1 MAQGVIRRLACSLTW
16 TPTTVL
22 HPSLSRGSARSLHS
36 AMAAVQDDG
45 NLRQLAPP
53 VDVQEGD
60 GNCSLPPVAMEQR
73 EARGCSLQ
81 GMEFNS
87 IEERRCQR

>member
-1 MAQGVIRRLACSLTW
+1 MTATCANWLLY
-16 TPTTVL
+16 
-22 HPSLSRGSARSLHS
+22 
-36 AMAAVQDDG
+36 
-45 NLRQLAPP
+45 

>member
-1 MAQGVIRRLACSLTW
+1 
-16 TPTTVL
+16 
-22 HPSLSRGSARSLHS
+22 
-36 AMAAVQDDG
+36 MAAVQDDG

-81 GMEFNS
+81 PAGNGVQFDRGAPVPALAARM
-87 IEERRCQR
+87 